1 MKNQVLNITLI
12 AALALGFTSCK
23 NETKNGET
31 TDAKEVVAAPSS
43 AAMYTVNKQESKIM
57 WEGNKPTGAHTGT
70 IALNDGSL
78 YVNNGVVESGKII
91 VDMKSINVTD
101 LEAGDGKESL
111 EQHLMG
117 TVEGKEGDFFNVNK
131 FPTANFEI
139 TGTKMVDGITHLS
152 GNLTM
157 KEKTNNVTFPVTIS
171 EEGNIVRLKSDKFEI
186 DRTLWDIQYGSK
198 KFFDNLGDK
207 FISDMMTLEINVVAN
222 K

>member
-1 MKNQVLNITLI
+1 MKNQVLNIAFV
-12 AALALGFTSCK
+12 AALALGVTSCK
-23 NETKNGET
+23 NEVKDSDT
-31 TDAKEVVAAPSS
+31 TDAKEVAAATDS
-43 AAMYTVNKQESKIM
+43 ASMYTIKNGDSKIM
-57 WEGNKPTGAHTGT
+57 WEGNKPTGTHTGT
-70 IALNDGSL
+70 IAINEGSV
-78 YVNNGVVESGKII
+78 YVNNGVVESGKVV

-101 LEAGDGKESL
+101 LEADNGKESL

-131 FPTANFEI
+131 YPTATFEI
-139 TGTKMVDGITHLS
+139 TGTNMVDGVAQLS

-157 KEKTNNVTFPVTIS
+157 KGKTNNVTFPVRVM
-171 EEGNIVRLKSDKFEI
+171 EEGNMVRLESDKFEI

-207 FISDMMTLEINVVAN
+207 FISDMMTLQINVVAA